1 MKNKIVILVL
11 CLCCQFC
18 YSQLTRKT
26 LYGQVVNDSIKLE
39 NGIVFNVN
47 SKTGT
52 VINQKGFFS
61 ILAKAKDTL
70 VFSGLAFK
78 SKKIVLTQK
87 EMTTP
92 LLRVKLDAFVNLLPE
107 VMVYGN
113 KNLNPVSE
121 NTQKYVDKQYFNDAK
136 SSPKNRTMPSDG
148 SIEYGMN
155 FVRIYKD
162 VLKALKKNNPERT
175 DFMSDKGFTEQVM
188 KRMSYSFFTDTLA
201 LNDDEI
207 GLFLIFC
214 ENDSQSKI
222 VMKPEKEFQLMDF
235 LITKNKE
242 FKRITTFE
250 K

>member
-11 CLCCQFC
+11 CLFCQFC
-18 YSQLTRKT
+18 FSQLTRKT
-26 LYGQVVNDSIKLE
+26 LYGQVVNDSIRLE

-61 ILAKAKDTL
+61 ILAKDKDTL
-70 VFSGLAFK
+70 VFSGMDFK
-78 SKKIVLTQK
+78 SRKIVLTEK
-87 EMTTP
+87 EMATP
-92 LLRVKLDAFVNLLPE
+92 LLRVKLIALVNLLPE
-107 VMVYGN
+107 VLVSGK
-113 KNLNPVSE
+113 KNLNPISG
-121 NTQKYVDKQYFNDAK
+121 NSLKYVDMQYFDDAK

-148 SIEYGMN
+148 SIENGMN

-162 VLKALKKNNPERT
+162 VLKVLRKNNPERT
-175 DFMSDKGFTEQVM
+175 DFTTDRGFTEVVM
-188 KRMSYSFFTDTLA
+188 KRMSYSFFTDTLK

-235 LITKNKE
+235 LVNKNKE

>member
-1 MKNKIVILVL
+1 MKNKITLLVL

-18 YSQLTRKT
+18 FSQLTRKT
-26 LYGQVVNDSIKLE
+26 VYGQVVNDSIKLE

-47 SKTGT
+47 AKTGT

-78 SKKIVLTQK
+78 SRKLVLTEK
-87 EMTTP
+87 DMATP
-92 LLRVKLDAFVNLLPE
+92 LLRVKLIAFINQLPE
-107 VMVYGN
+107 VVVSGN
-113 KNLNPVSE
+113 KNLNPITE
-121 NTQKYVDKQYFNDAK
+121 NSQKYVDKQYFDDVK
-136 SSPKNRTMPSDG
+136 SSPKNRTMPPDG
-148 SIEYGMN
+148 SIENGVN

-162 VLKALKKNNPERT
+162 VLKVLKKNNPDKT
-175 DFMSDKGFTEQVM
+175 DFTTDKSFTELTMNKVG
-188 KRMSYSFFTDTLA
+188 YSFFTETLK
-201 LNDDEI
+201 LKDDEI

-214 ENDSQSKI
+214 ENDTKSKVFI
-222 VMKPEKEFQLMDF
+222 KSDNEFQFMDF
-235 LITKNKE
+235 LVTKNKE

>member
-18 YSQLTRKT
+18 FSQLTRKT
-26 LYGQVVNDSIKLE
+26 LYGQVINDSIKLE

-61 ILAKAKDTL
+61 ILAKEKDTL

-78 SKKIVLTQK
+78 SKKIVLSQK
-87 EMTTP
+87 EMSTS

-107 VMVYGN
+107 VVVSGK
-113 KNLNPVSE
+113 KNLNPILGGS
-121 NTQKYVDKQYFNDAK
+121 QAIVDKQYFDDAK

-148 SIEYGMN
+148 SIENGIN

-162 VLKALKKNNPERT
+162 VLKALRKNNPEKT
-175 DFMSDKGFTEQVM
+175 DFTSDKSFTEEVL
-188 KRMSYSFFTDTLA
+188 KRMSYSFFTDTLK

-222 VMKPEKEFQLMDF
+222 VMKPENQFQLIDF
-235 LITKNKE
+235 LVTKNKE

>member
-18 YSQLTRKT
+18 FSQLTRKT
-26 LYGQVVNDSIKLE
+26 LYGQVVNDSIRLE
-39 NGIVFNVN
+39 NGLVFNVN

-78 SKKIVLTQK
+78 SKKIVLTEK
-87 EMTTP
+87 EMTIP
-92 LLRVKLDAFVNLLPE
+92 LLRVKLNAFVNLLPE
-107 VMVYGN
+107 ILVSG
-113 KNLNPVSE
+113 KNLNPISG
-121 NTQKYVDKQYFNDAK
+121 NSQKYVDRQYFDDAK
-136 SSPKNRTMPSDG
+136 SSPKNRTMPPDG
-148 SIEYGMN
+148 TIENGMD

-162 VLKALKKNNPERT
+162 VLKVLRKNNPERT
-175 DFMSDKGFTEQVM
+175 DFTSDKSFTEQVM
-188 KRMSYSFFTDTLA
+188 KRVSYSFFTNTLK

-214 ENDSQSKI
+214 ENDSQSKN
-222 VMKPEKEFQLMDF
+222 VMKPEKEFQLIDF

-242 FKRITTFE
+242 FKTITTFE

>member
-1 MKNKIVILVL
+1 MKNKIIILVL

-18 YSQLTRKT
+18 FSQLTRKT

-52 VINQKGFFS
+52 VINQQGYFS

-70 VFSGLAFK
+70 VFSGIAFK
-78 SKKIVLTQK
+78 SRKVVLTGK
-87 EMTTP
+87 DMLTV
-92 LLRVKLDAFVNLLPE
+92 LLRVKLIAFVNQLPE
-107 VMVYGN
+107 VVVSGN
-113 KNLNPVSE
+113 KKISPISGGS
-121 NTQKYVDKQYFNDAK
+121 QAIVDKQYFDDAK
-136 SSPKNRTMPSDG
+136 SSPKNRTMPPDG
-148 SIEYGMN
+148 SIENGVN
-155 FVRIYKD
+155 FVRVYKD
-162 VLKALKKNNPERT
+162 VLKALRKNNPEKT
-175 DFMSDKGFTEQVM
+175 DFTTDKSFTELTMNKVG
-188 KRMSYSFFTDTLA
+188 YSFFTNTLK

-214 ENDSQSKI
+214 ENDPKSKLF
-222 VMKPEKEFQLMDF
+222 MKSDNEFQLMDF
-235 LITKNKE
+235 LVTKNKE

>member
-18 YSQLTRKT
+18 FSQLTRKA

-78 SKKIVLTQK
+78 SKKIVITEK
-87 EMTTP
+87 EMATP

-107 VMVYGN
+107 LLVSGK
-113 KNLNPVSE
+113 KNLNPISG
-121 NTQKYVDKQYFNDAK
+121 NSQKYVDMQYVDDEK
-136 SSPKNRTMPSDG
+136 SSPKNRTMPADG
-148 SIEYGMN
+148 SIEYGMD

-162 VLKALKKNNPERT
+162 VLKVLRKNNPERT
-175 DFMSDKGFTEQVM
+175 DFTTDKSFTELTMNKVG
-188 KRMSYSFFTDTLA
+188 YSFFTNTLK

-214 ENDSQSKI
+214 ENDAKSKI
-222 VMKPEKEFQLMDF
+222 FVKSDNEFQFMDF
-235 LITKNKE
+235 LVTKNKE
-242 FKRITTFE
+242 IKRITTFE

>member
-1 MKNKIVILVL
+1 MKNKIIILL
-11 CLCCQFC
+11 LFLCCQFC
-18 YSQLTRKT
+18 FSQLTRKT

-52 VINQKGFFS
+52 VINQQGYFS

-70 VFSGLAFK
+70 VFSGIAFK
-78 SKKIVLTQK
+78 SRKIVLTEK
-87 EMTTP
+87 DMSTP
-92 LLRVKLDAFVNLLPE
+92 LLRVKLVAFVNQLPE
-107 VMVYGN
+107 VVVYGD
-113 KNLNPVSE
+113 KKVNPISGGS
-121 NTQKYVDKQYFNDAK
+121 QKYVDMQYFDDAK

-148 SIEYGMN
+148 SIENGVN
-155 FVRIYKD
+155 FVRVYKD
-162 VLKALKKNNPERT
+162 VLKALRKNNPEKT
-175 DFMSDKGFTEQVM
+175 DFTTDKGFTELTMNKVG
-188 KRMSYSFFTDTLA
+188 YSFFTNTLK

-214 ENDSQSKI
+214 ENDPKSKLF
-222 VMKPEKEFQLMDF
+222 MKSDNEFQLMDF
-235 LITKNKE
+235 LVTKNKE